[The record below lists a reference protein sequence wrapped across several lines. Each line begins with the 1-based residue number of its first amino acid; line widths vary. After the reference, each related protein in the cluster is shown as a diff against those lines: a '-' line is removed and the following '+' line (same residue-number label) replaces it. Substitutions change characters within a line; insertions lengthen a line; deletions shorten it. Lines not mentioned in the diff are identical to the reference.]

1 MATPAGPLDG
11 DALLAALSDAMSEL
25 LIELERGNVVREN
38 RSMFQDAMQQ
48 RFIDTVQRL
57 SGRSVEQFISSHDIG
72 PDLEIELFF
81 LAAP

>member
-57 SGRSVEQFISSHDIG
+57 SGRSVEQFISSHNIG